1 MTSQTAATRYVIWGT
16 AAFLFAFSPAFG
28 LTIGDPAAPFDVPEA
43 DGGNVSLA
51 EHAGKV
57 ILLNFW
63 ASWCVPCLE
72 EIPQIETDIHQVY
85 GPDQFT
91 AISMNE
97 FDAFN
102 IIGLYKHGLLGLD
115 MTYPFGDDDGTVF
128 SAYGVSA
135 LPRNFIIDQEGII
148 QYDEA
153 GFTKQDIIDK
163 IEELL
168 SSVGV
173 QSTTWGSMKARGD
186 R

>member
-1 MTSQTAATRYVIWGT
+1 MTRKTTANRYVTWGT
-16 AAFLFAFSPAFG
+16 AALSFAFSPALG
-28 LTIGDPAAPFDVPEA
+28 VTVGDPAPPFDVPEA

-63 ASWCVPCLE
+63 ASWCGPCLE

-97 FDAFN
+97 FDALS
-102 IIGLYKHGLLGLD
+102 IIGLYKHGLLGLE

-135 LPRNFIIDQEGII
+135 LPRNFIIDQDGII
-148 QYDEA
+148 RYDEE
-153 GFTKQDIIDK
+153 GFTKQEIIDL

-168 SSVGV
+168 ASVAV
-173 QSTTWGSMKARGD
+173 QSTTWGSMKARGE